1 MISIF
6 EARTTEQTKNNFL
19 IEKNNNFYLSF
30 LKHIYNRFRCIF
42 VLIAKKM
49 QRAILKYFSYIIL
62 HGIKLHNMRWDPSF
76 HTFKAYL

>member
-30 LKHIYNRFRCIF
+30 FKNIFINVCIF

-62 HGIKLHNMRWDPSF
+62 HGIKLYNIGWEPSF
-76 HTFKAYL
+76 HTFKEYL